1 VGTTYPSGALEIAP
15 LFSGVL
21 VYHFDQLHILI
32 FLVTCCD
39 VLYDFRVSNVHDIRL
54 TPICFIGIRVLYIM
68 LFVFP
73 VRNSCVYPRCLIK
86 FILLCLLSCGVISI
100 IVFVF
105 LFFFFWPLC
114 VSSEL
119 QNLITHLHLHNV
131 IAKWTPPN
139 KNGKNK

>member
-1 VGTTYPSGALEIAP
+1 VGTTYPSGALEIAR

-68 LFVFP
+68 LFVFSRP
-73 VRNSCVYPRCLIK
+73 EH
-86 FILLCLLSCGVISI
+86 LSLPPLFNKVHIALS
-100 IVFVF
+100 FV
-105 LFFFFWPLC
+105 L
-114 VSSEL
+114 
-119 QNLITHLHLHNV
+119 
-131 IAKWTPPN
+131 
-139 KNGKNK
+139 